1 MSYAVLRRLTISPHE
16 SLRAAFMNPFSQPL
30 RFSSVFLCTLP
41 LVSYLFVILFWLM
54 ASWSLGEWAIPSI
67 HDPKDFLFG
76 IPLSMH
82 IILMCL
88 SFAVAPLAFAIG
100 YRRGKLSLHV
110 CGYTAC
116 MALSILLF
124 RLDLYQVTTWIAD

>member
-1 MSYAVLRRLTISPHE
+1 
-16 SLRAAFMNPFSQPL
+16 MNPFSQPV
-30 RFSSVFLCTLP
+30 RFSSVVLCTLP
-41 LVSYLFVILFWLM
+41 LISYLFVVLFWLM

-76 IPLSMH
+76 IPVYLH
-82 IILMCL
+82 VVLMCL

-100 YRRGKLSLHV
+100 HWRGKLSLH
-110 CGYTAC
+110 AC
-116 MALSILLF
+116 AYSACVVLSIVLF